1 MTQSER
7 FQPGRVNVAIMET
20 HIQNW
25 TRDFVKLIV
34 ENHCMPNPSYGVLRK
49 PCCRSTSVFCSVESG
64 VAALDFGMSDVVCY
78 RCTVNGWLK
87 KRQILKWRDIKARIM
102 SQMTC

>member
-1 MTQSER
+1 M
-7 FQPGRVNVAIMET
+7 NVVFGVSFLFDTIGEIPAWPRKCGNYGKKLLPT

-34 ENHCMPNPSYGVLRK
+34 ENHCMPNTSYGALRK
-49 PCCRSTSVFCSVESG
+49 PCGRSTSVFCSVESG
-64 VAALDFGMSDVVCY
+64 VAALDFGMSDVVCD

-87 KRQILKWRDIKARIM
+87 KGRF
-102 SQMTC
+102 